1 MRFNLSQQCRIEGE
15 RADNIILNH
24 RIEPHFSPFSRAIDN
39 GVHKAVAARLQ
50 SPVSPVRAPLTPP
63 EQARKPTIAA
73 APLATALPA
82 ALIAL
87 AAVVLVAAIAATIYI
102 CASWNR

>member
-1 MRFNLSQQCRIEGE
+1 MIE
-15 RADNIILNH
+15 
-24 RIEPHFSPFSRAIDN
+24 N
-39 GVHKAVAARLQ
+39 GIHKLVASRLQ
-50 SPVSPVRAPLTPP
+50 SAVSGVRAPLAPAEAP
-63 EQARKPTIAA
+63 RRPHVAA

-102 CASWNR
+102 CASWNRSV